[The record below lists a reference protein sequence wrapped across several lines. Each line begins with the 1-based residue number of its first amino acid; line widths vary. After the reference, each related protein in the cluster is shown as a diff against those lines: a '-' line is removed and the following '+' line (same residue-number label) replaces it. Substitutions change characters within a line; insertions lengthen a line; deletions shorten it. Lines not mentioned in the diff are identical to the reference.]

1 MLTSYPCPQVDDLET
16 LFVQPMLEFY
26 QSSGVSATSKQ
37 WNALR
42 QGILRKAIQKLV
54 PQLQEETANRLL
66 SDAKEVVV
74 EAYGDQLWNYA
85 SLPPVQ
91 VTALPQQCL
100 TYMLTSRL
108 CWTMYKERFRLAHLT
123 MEDPE
128 IDCAS
133 L

>member
-74 EAYGDQLWNYA
+74 EAYGDQLWNYT

-91 VTALPQQCL
+91 VTTLPLKQCHFHADFTIVL
-100 TYMLTSRL
+100 DNVQR
-108 CWTMYKERFRLAHLT
+108 K
-123 MEDPE
+123 
-128 IDCAS
+128 I
-133 L
+133 